1 MNYEKNNTR
10 NIGRFVDESANK
22 HIILKIVGF
31 LVQCMLSRFRWMT
44 DWMEIEKC
52 SAKSFVCFISLLS
65 IFNALA
71 MAGMDCEC

>member
-1 MNYEKNNTR
+1 MHAFK
-10 NIGRFVDESANK
+10 
-22 HIILKIVGF
+22 ILLNDRSNGD
-31 LVQCMLSRFRWMT
+31 S
-44 DWMEIEKC
+44 EIEKC